1 MKNQDNNRRTT
12 IHCPRCRRLISKSSS
27 SCIHCGLRNPDVLAS
42 IPILREL
49 INGRISFVDSL
60 TLICFSLYAL
70 ALALDISN
78 LLSMDNLF
86 SFLSPTTES
95 LLKLGMGGAI
105 PLSYGHWWTL
115 ITATYLHG
123 SLLHILFNMLWLRQ
137 IGPLAIELF
146 GASRFFI
153 IYTFAGL
160 SGALVSAL
168 AGTPFFV
175 GASGAIFGL
184 FGALI
189 YYGWHRGG
197 TFGST
202 IFRQMLIWAAIGLI
216 FGFMQPRVDNWG
228 HIGGLIGGVI
238 AAVAL
243 GYQERSLQS
252 LGIHIGALVSI
263 LVVVL
268 CFALQAITLLSG

>member
-1 MKNQDNNRRTT
+1 M
-12 IHCPRCRRLISKSSS
+12 
-27 SCIHCGLRNPDVLAS
+27 LAS

-49 INGRISFVDSL
+49 IENRISFVDQI
-60 TLICFSLYAL
+60 TLVCFSLYVL
-70 ALALDISN
+70 ALALDFSN
-78 LLSMDNLF
+78 LLSIESLF
-86 SFLSPTTES
+86 SFLSPKSGS
-95 LLKLGMGGAI
+95 LLKLGMGGAV

-123 SLLHILFNMLWLRQ
+123 GVLHILFNMLWLRQ
-137 IGPLAIELF
+137 IGPLVVELF

-202 IFRQMLIWAAIGLI
+202 IFRQMLIWAAIGLV

-228 HIGGLIGGVI
+228 HIGGFIGGVA
-238 AAVAL
+238 AAVVL
-243 GYQERSLQS
+243 GYQERIRQS
-252 LGIHIGALVSI
+252 LGIHIGAFVTI
-263 LVVVL
+263 LVVVM
-268 CFALQAITLLSG
+268 CFVLQAIVIFFV

>member
-1 MKNQDNNRRTT
+1 
-12 IHCPRCRRLISKSSS
+12 
-27 SCIHCGLRNPDVLAS
+27 LRNPGVLAS
-42 IPILREL
+42 IPVLREL

-70 ALALDISN
+70 ALALDISD

-105 PLSYGHWWTL
+105 PLGYGHWWTL

-123 SLLHILFNMLWLRQ
+123 SVLHILFNLLWLRQ

-175 GASGAIFGL
+175 GASGSIFGL

-202 IFRQMLIWAAIGLI
+202 IFRQMLIWAAIGLVI
-216 FGFMQPRVDNWG
+216 GFMQPRVDNWG
-228 HIGGLIGGVI
+228 HIGGFIGGVT

-243 GYQERSLQS
+243 GYQERSRQS
-252 LGIHIGALVSI
+252 LGVHIGALVSI

-268 CFALQAITLLSG
+268 CFALQAIALLSG